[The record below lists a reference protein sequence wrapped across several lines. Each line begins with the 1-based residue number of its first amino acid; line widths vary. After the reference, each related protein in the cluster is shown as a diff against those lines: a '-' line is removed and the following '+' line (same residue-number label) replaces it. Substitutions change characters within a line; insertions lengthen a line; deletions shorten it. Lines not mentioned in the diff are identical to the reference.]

1 MTISEKALCAAL
13 IGTMATLAG
22 TVILPARAQEAAVRF
37 ELPAQDL
44 ATTLRTLARQAGRE
58 ILFADEDVRGLR
70 APAVRGSLTVEQ
82 AVQLAIRGRDLIVED
97 QAGALV
103 VRVRPQAAEADA
115 TEITVTGTRIR
126 GASGP
131 SPVIVLTRRQLEEQG
146 LPDMASI
153 SRIIPQNF
161 TGGQNPGVAGGGDQ
175 GGYNNINN
183 ATTLNLRG
191 LGSDATLTL
200 INGHRLPYDGVNQ
213 GVDISIIPLAALDR
227 VEVIADGASALYG
240 SDAVG
245 GVANIILR
253 RDYDGLQTSARV
265 GASTDGGNVQQQY
278 SGVGGTRWTGGG
290 FMVAIDYSKA
300 TPITANQRDYT
311 RGLDPSQMIAAAN
324 RQVSGVLAGHQDL
337 ADWVSLEI
345 DAQFADRR
353 GRKAN
358 AFSTTASASYFGQIN
373 LPVVRS
379 YAVTPSLHLK
389 PGGGWEAT
397 LQATQGESSTVST
410 AKRYTFGNLLVGR
423 TAYDDDLTNFEA
435 SAEGP
440 LIHLPGGDVRLAL
453 GGGYRRFRLAFN
465 VRATSGGITQVT
477 RDSVERRESS
487 FGHPPE
493 RDGGGVL
500 RHRALPGMGGREDIG
515 AMAGQRSN
523 LVEQVEHLAR
533 QRHLMGPAHLHLLRR
548 DRPHGPLQVEFAPFG
563 LAKLAGTHEDMRHH
577 P

>member
-13 IGTMATLAG
+13 LGAMATPAG
-22 TVILPARAQEAAVRF
+22 MVILPANAQEAAVRF

-82 AVQLAIRGRDLIVED
+82 AVRLAIRGRGLIVED

-126 GASGP
+126 GANGP
-131 SPVIVLTRRQLEEQG
+131 SPVIVMTRRQLEEQG

-161 TGGQNPGVAGGGDQ
+161 TGGQNLGVAGGGDQ

-245 GVANIILR
+245 GVANLLLR

-278 SGVGGTRWTGGG
+278 SGVGGRRWTGGG

-300 TPITANQRDYT
+300 TPK
-311 RGLDPSQMIAAAN
+311 
-324 RQVSGVLAGHQDL
+324 
-337 ADWVSLEI
+337 
-345 DAQFADRR
+345 RR
-353 GRKAN
+353 
-358 AFSTTASASYFGQIN
+358 
-373 LPVVRS
+373 
-379 YAVTPSLHLK
+379 
-389 PGGGWEAT
+389 
-397 LQATQGESSTVST
+397 
-410 AKRYTFGNLLVGR
+410 
-423 TAYDDDLTNFEA
+423 
-435 SAEGP
+435 
-440 LIHLPGGDVRLAL
+440 
-453 GGGYRRFRLAFN
+453 
-465 VRATSGGITQVT
+465 
-477 RDSVERRESS
+477 
-487 FGHPPE
+487 
-493 RDGGGVL
+493 L
-500 RHRALPGMGGREDIG
+500 R
-515 AMAGQRSN
+515 
-523 LVEQVEHLAR
+523 R
-533 QRHLMGPAHLHLLRR
+533 QRHAEPIMIRR
-548 DRPHGPLQVEFAPFG
+548 FDQP
-563 LAKLAGTHEDMRHH
+563 LAGETMQCIANGGDARSDLLADQGGLDRGTGRQFALGQHALELVVDPLEGGTGTHGGSQPRCPATCASISACWSGRSASIAPIGSVGASWSRIEGHW
-577 P
+577 PS